1 MIVKLLASYYLYF
14 WLLLCI
20 IVIIKVLLSFTF
32 NKHLEGFNGLVF
44 AVFKWYGEED
54 QEMSESNTRRTI
66 MRLNN
71 VITLSMYAT
80 LGLIILVSLLP
91 MFIPT

>member
-20 IVIIKVLLSFTF
+20 IVIIKILLSFTF
-32 NKHLEGFNGLVF
+32 NKHLEGFNGFVF
-44 AVFKWYGEED
+44 AIFKWYGEAD
-54 QEMSESNTRRTI
+54 QEMSESNARRTI

>member
-1 MIVKLLASYYLYF
+1 MVVKLLASYYLYF

-20 IVIIKVLLSFTF
+20 VVVVKVILSFSF
-32 NKHLEGFNGLVF
+32 NKQLEGFNGLIF
-44 AVFKWYGEED
+44 AVFKWFGEDD
-54 QEMSESNTRRTI
+54 QEMSDSNTKKTL
-66 MRLNN
+66 MRISNI
-71 VITLSMYAT
+71 ITLSMYAV

>member
-20 IVIIKVLLSFTF
+20 IVIIKILLSFTF

-44 AVFKWYGEED
+44 AIFKWYGEED

>member
-1 MIVKLLASYYLYF
+1 MIKALF
-14 WLLLCI
+14 
-20 IVIIKVLLSFTF
+20 SFSF
-32 NKHLEGFNGLVF
+32 NNQLEGLAGLLM

-54 QEMSESNTRRTI
+54 QEMSESNTKKTI

-71 VITLSMYAT
+71 VITIGMYAV
-80 LGLIILVSLLP
+80 LLLIILVSLLP

>member
-1 MIVKLLASYYLYF
+1 M
-14 WLLLCI
+14 
-20 IVIIKVLLSFTF
+20 
-32 NKHLEGFNGLVF
+32 

-54 QEMSESNTRRTI
+54 QEMSESNTKKTI

-71 VITLSMYAT
+71 VITIGMYAV
-80 LGLIILVSLLP
+80 LLLIILVSLLP

>member
-1 MIVKLLASYYLYF
+1 MLVKLLASYYLYF
-14 WLLLCI
+14 WLLLCV
-20 IVIIKVLLSFTF
+20 IVVIKALFSFSF
-32 NKHLEGFNGLVF
+32 NNQLEGLAGLLM

-54 QEMSESNTRRTI
+54 QEMSESNTKKTI

-71 VITLSMYAT
+71 IITIGMYAV
-80 LGLIILVSLLP
+80 LLLIILVSLLP

>member
-20 IVIIKVLLSFTF
+20 IVVIKVFLSFTF

-44 AVFKWYGEED
+44 AIFKWYGEED
-54 QEMSESNTRRTI
+54 QEMCESNTKRTI
-66 MRLNN
+66 MRLIN